1 MNSSVDVERI
11 ALASALSHASLT
23 KLQTWFSPSFPIGG
37 FSYSHGLEWLVETRE
52 VRDARSLTDWVAGTL
67 RYGAGRNDAIF
78 VASISRSIC
87 NDDWEEVARISEL
100 AAAMQPTLERRLE
113 SLNQGAAF
121 LTAVAAGWPH
131 PLIDRFRQHCHGDL
145 ALPVAVGA
153 STAAHGLPLDAV
165 LVASVHAFAA
175 MLVSAGVRL
184 IPLGQTEGLR
194 IMATLEPVCVDIA
207 REAHTADLDDLGSST
222 FLSDIASMRHETQH
236 TRLFRS

>member
-1 MNSSVDVERI
+1 
-11 ALASALSHASLT
+11 LASALSHAGLT

-52 VRDARSLTDWVAGTL
+52 VRDAQSLADWIAGAL
-67 RYGAGRNDAIF
+67 RYGAGRSDAIF
-78 VASISRSIC
+78 LATVSRAVS
-87 NDDWEEVARISEL
+87 DEDWREVARISEL
-100 AAAMQPTLERRLE
+100 AAAMQPTLERRME
-113 SLNQGAAF
+113 SLNQGTAF

-131 PLIDRFRQHCHGDL
+131 PLIDCFRHHCRGEL
-145 ALPVAVGA
+145 AYPVAAGTA
-153 STAAHGLPLDAV
+153 TAAHGLPLDAV

-194 IMATLEPVCVDIA
+194 IMATLEQACVDIA
-207 REAHTADLDDLGSST
+207 REAHPADLDDLGSAT
-222 FLSDIASMRHETQH
+222 FLADIASMRHETQH